1 MFFFKEKYKFL
12 EKICNGIDSC
22 YVDLFCVVIYFCFV
36 CIIIEI
42 EDEESEFVGE
52 LELEEDK

>member
-1 MFFFKEKYKFL
+1 M